1 MLVQSAESDNEITKG
16 PLQKEPVLQWTLLAV
31 GTGVKPKAPG
41 HKQQSA
47 WSPATVQAEEKRGFS
62 HAQVGQAEQSICPT
76 SPPFCPCNY
85 ASKRI

>member
-1 MLVQSAESDNEITKG
+1 MLSQSAESDNEITKG
-16 PLQKEPVLQWTLLAV
+16 PLQKETVLQRALLAV

-62 HAQVGQAEQSICPT
+62 HAQVGQAE
-76 SPPFCPCNY
+76 
-85 ASKRI
+85 